1 VKASSSYGSLQSAEL
16 TVIPKKKDK
25 KEEEKEE
32 EEEKKKKKNA
42 RDGGVYG
49 AVFATRR
56 GCERRDDVSVRL
68 FSISRSHEKENGN
81 NNEDRSITHEFVDHQ
96 RLLGI
101 VRLESG

>member
-1 VKASSSYGSLQSAEL
+1 MKASSSYGSLQSAEL

-32 EEEKKKKKNA
+32 KKKKNA

-56 GCERRDDVSVRL
+56 GCER
-68 FSISRSHEKENGN
+68 
-81 NNEDRSITHEFVDHQ
+81 
-96 RLLGI
+96 
-101 VRLESG
+101 

>member
-1 VKASSSYGSLQSAEL
+1 MKASSSYGSLQSAEL

-32 EEEKKKKKNA
+32 EEKKKKKNA

-56 GCERRDDVSVRL
+56 GCER
-68 FSISRSHEKENGN
+68 
-81 NNEDRSITHEFVDHQ
+81 
-96 RLLGI
+96 
-101 VRLESG
+101 